1 MALAPGTRLGPYEI
15 HSALGAGG
23 MGVVYQAHD
32 PRLKRT
38 VAGAAAG
45 GREMLVKCIPPN
57 HLRSD
62 PWNRGALLLQ
72 KINTTVECDIK
83 LSYSSLYGRH
93 LRENVF
99 DRRAC
104 RYG

>member
-38 VAGAAAG
+38 VAGAAAFVQRPG
-45 GREMLVKCIPPN
+45 LRYPPQDGSRDGKGEQSPRAHQPHCVRLGPYEN
-57 HLRSD
+57 SHAVT
-62 PWNRGALLLQ
+62 G
-72 KINTTVECDIK
+72 TV
-83 LSYSSLYGRH
+83 LAH
-93 LRENVF
+93 
-99 DRRAC
+99 
-104 RYG
+104 